1 MNIITQGLNYYT
13 PWRDTAAAILVPIVG
28 AASRGASYSELFY
41 RSGFFLSM
49 VGMLGAWLLIFFI
62 SQKRTGRLKR
72 YYDVSQISLF
82 VYLILL
88 ISVVA
93 NFTYSVFY
101 LTSSVIL
108 GMTVLNYYKN
118 YLNTDKNIN
127 AFRVMFAFLSI
138 LFGNILLVFVFLNQ
152 GLYVFGEAFVLGGF
166 LVLLYTYRKIVSR

>member
-1 MNIITQGLNYYT
+1 MFRLFLTPEWFEGVDLIFNAVSLMVAMLIAGYSWKVYRISKENRFSYFSLAFVMVSFSLLMNIITQGLNYYT

-88 ISVVA
+88 ICIDSK
-93 NFTYSVFY
+93 T
-101 LTSSVIL
+101 LQ
-108 GMTVLNYYKN
+108 M
-118 YLNTDKNIN
+118 
-127 AFRVMFAFLSI
+127 
-138 LFGNILLVFVFLNQ
+138 
-152 GLYVFGEAFVLGGF
+152 
-166 LVLLYTYRKIVSR
+166 